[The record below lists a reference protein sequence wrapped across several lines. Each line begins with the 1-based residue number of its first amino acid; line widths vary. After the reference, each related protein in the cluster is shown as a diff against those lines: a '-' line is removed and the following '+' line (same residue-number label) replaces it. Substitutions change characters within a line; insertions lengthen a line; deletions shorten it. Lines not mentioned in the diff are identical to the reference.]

1 MSIAEKPLSKIIIMF
16 KKVPQKIRIILVNQV
31 EFIPEIQ
38 GWFNIKNPS
47 VLLPISANKRENN
60 RIISVRL
67 RKSIW
72 KKAPSTPNFFNL
84 FILIGD

>member
-38 GWFNIKNPS
+38 G
-47 VLLPISANKRENN
+47 
-60 RIISVRL
+60 
-67 RKSIW
+67 
-72 KKAPSTPNFFNL
+72 
-84 FILIGD
+84 